1 MIPALF
7 THVPVTTVKEASDAL
22 KHYGDDA
29 KLLAGGHSLI
39 PLMKL
44 RLATPEVLIDIARIS
59 DLRGIRED
67 KDKLVVGALTTHEQ
81 IENSPL
87 INKYAPLIGAAAKL
101 VGDPQVRNRGTIGG
115 SVAHGDAASDLS
127 VALFA
132 ANATFIAT
140 GPNGVREIS
149 AVDFFLGFW
158 TTALNQDDVLTEIH
172 IPFAQAP
179 NWSYQKF
186 TSRSQDWAVVSVAV
200 SGSSII
206 LGAMGEV
213 PLRAAKCEEA
223 IASGADLEQAANFA
237 DEGTSPSSD
246 TRASAD
252 YRRHLA
258 KVLVFDALTEA
269 KHRSVH

>member
-1 MIPALF
+1 MIPAQF
-7 THVPVTTVKEASDAL
+7 THIPVTTVKEASDAL
-22 KHYGDDA
+22 NHYGDDS

-44 RLATPEVLIDIARIS
+44 RLATPAVLIDIARIS
-59 DLRGIRED
+59 NLRGIREE
-67 KDKLVVGALTTHEQ
+67 KDKLIVGALTTHEQ

-87 INKYAPLIGAAAKL
+87 IKKYAPIIAAAAKL
-101 VGDPQVRNRGTIGG
+101 VGDPQVRHRGTIGG

-132 ANATFIAT
+132 ANASFVAT
-140 GPNGVREIS
+140 GPNGVRTIG

-172 IPFAQAP
+172 IPFAP
-179 NWSYQKF
+179 TSNWSYQKF
-186 TSRSQDWAVVSVAV
+186 TIRSQDWAVVSVAV
-200 SGSSII
+200 SESNII
-206 LGAMGEV
+206 LGAMGEI
-213 PLRAAKCEEA
+213 PLRAAKSEEA
-223 IASGADLEQAANFA
+223 IASGADFEQAANFA

-246 TRASAD
+246 LRASAD

-258 KVLVFDALTEA
+258 KVMVLDALKEA
-269 KHRSVH
+269 KHRS

>member
-7 THVPVTTVKEASDAL
+7 THIPVTTVKEASDAL
-22 KHYGDDA
+22 QHYGDEA

-44 RLATPEVLIDIARIS
+44 RLATPEYLIDIARVN

-67 KDKLVVGALTTHEQ
+67 KNKLVVGALTTHEQ

-87 INKYAPLIGAAAKL
+87 ISKFAPLVGAAAKL

-115 SVAHGDAASDLS
+115 SVAHGDSASDLS

-132 ANATFIAT
+132 ANASFIAT

-149 AVDFFLGFW
+149 AVDFFVGFW

-172 IPFAQAP
+172 IPFAQTAK
-179 NWSYQKF
+179 WSYQKF
-186 TSRSQDWAVVSVAV
+186 TTRSQDWAIVSVAIC
-200 SGSSII
+200 GPNII
-206 LGAMGEV
+206 LGAMGET
-213 PLRAAKCEEA
+213 PLRAEKSEEA
-223 IASGADLEQAANFA
+223 IASGSDFEQAANLA
-237 DEGTSPSSD
+237 DIGTSPSSD
-246 TRASAD
+246 LRASGD
-252 YRRHLA
+252 YRRHLSR
-258 KVLVFDALTEA
+258 VMVFDALTECNQ
-269 KHRSVH
+269 RS

>member
-1 MIPALF
+1 
-7 THVPVTTVKEASDAL
+7 
-22 KHYGDDA
+22 
-29 KLLAGGHSLI
+29 
-39 PLMKL
+39 MKL
-44 RLATPEVLIDIARIS
+44 RLATPAVLIDIARIS

-87 INKYAPLIGAAAKL
+87 ISKYAPLIGAAAKL

-132 ANATFIAT
+132 ANASFVAT
-140 GPNGVREIS
+140 GPKGVRVIS

-172 IPFAQAP
+172 IPYAQSP

-200 SGSSII
+200 SGSNII
-206 LGAMGEV
+206 LGAMGEI
-213 PLRAAKCEEA
+213 PLRATKCEQA
-223 IASGADLEQAANFA
+223 IASGADLEQASNFA

-269 KHRSVH
+269 KQRS